1 MIDAFMVG
9 AITSLIISG
18 FYFLFKKPTKKIHA
32 YIKIIIL
39 AVLGIFGLI
48 LYVAGLT
55 EIEEAPITIFS
66 TIGIVPLEFLIVYK
80 FIKIL
85 KLLQSNEFEE

>member
-9 AITSLIISG
+9 AITSLVISG

-48 LYVAGLT
+48 LNVVSLT
-55 EIEEAPITIFS
+55 EIEESPAIIFS
-66 TIGIVPLEFLIVYK
+66 IIVSIPLEFVIVYK